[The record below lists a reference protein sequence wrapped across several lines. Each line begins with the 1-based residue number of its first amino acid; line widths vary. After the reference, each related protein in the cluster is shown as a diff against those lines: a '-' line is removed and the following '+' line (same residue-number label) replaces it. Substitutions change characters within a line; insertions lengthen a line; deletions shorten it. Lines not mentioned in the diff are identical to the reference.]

1 MIWNSI
7 DAGILKDG
15 ALNHHFI
22 NTKPCHINPGGLWKA
37 TVAKDCWFWGVLHWK
52 LHFITTRTLI
62 FFRKHQGNSE
72 DCSWKSLAW
81 ENYKKTT
88 KHRFKI
94 TSSEVL
100 KHKKNTWKNTFRC
113 KNGLYKMIWNS
124 IDAGIL
130 KDGALNHHFISTRPP
145 QINPCSLLNATV
157 AEDCWFWGELNWKLH
172 FINTRTLNFCRKHQG
187 NWEDCS
193 WKSLAWE
200 NWRKANKHEK
210 KTKNLQKYWKIG
222 KTLEKIHSDAKMACI
237 KWSGTALMLEFWR
250 MVLWIIIL

>member
-1 MIWNSI
+1 M
-7 DAGILKDG
+7 
-15 ALNHHFI
+15 
-22 NTKPCHINPGGLWKA
+22 
-37 TVAKDCWFWGVLHWK
+37 
-52 LHFITTRTLI
+52 
-62 FFRKHQGNSE
+62 
-72 DCSWKSLAW
+72 
-81 ENYKKTT
+81 
-88 KHRFKI
+88 
-94 TSSEVL
+94 L

-187 NWEDCS
+187 NSEDCS

-200 NWRKANKHEK
+200 HWRKANKQ
-210 KTKNLQKYWKIG
+210 KTKNNKSWKVLKNRKNTWKNTFRCKNGLYKMIWNS
-222 KTLEKIHSDAKMACI
+222 IDAGILKD
-237 KWSGTALMLEFWR
+237 GALNLHFINTR
-250 MVLWIIIL
+250 PPQINPGGL